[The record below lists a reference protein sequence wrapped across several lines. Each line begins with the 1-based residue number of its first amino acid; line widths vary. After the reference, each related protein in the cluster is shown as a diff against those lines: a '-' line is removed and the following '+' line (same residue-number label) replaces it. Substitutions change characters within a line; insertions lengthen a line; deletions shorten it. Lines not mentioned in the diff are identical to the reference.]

1 MKLKLLVLMLTLT
14 LAFCSHSDQPGLMRL
29 FGAKTFWT
37 TTFVNGL
44 PSKPKMVPAVFLGSS
59 SNANIYLEVGFDADN
74 TLTDTI
80 LNQFETRIAAKQ
92 HRVFSNP
99 TDINGDGKV
108 TFLILDIDD
117 GAKVGEPFIAGYFDP
132 LNEFNDNQVY
142 REICENPSIPYCSRS
157 NEQEILYLDI
167 VQAKTDINTFMS
179 TLAHEYQHLLHF
191 TQDMK
196 TGNKLEEKWVN
207 EGLSEV
213 ASDITGYGPQSG
225 RLRAFR
231 QVRGNSLT
239 SFKNKLIDY
248 SHSYVYFR
256 FLTDIY
262 GEAILTESFQSLKFG
277 VDGINIALQ
286 KMNDPDFL
294 SKCGS
299 NLDPLYPYF
308 DCSMRYM
315 WADLYNIQQPKGS
328 RGTSTNST
336 NFFTKNPKYSFV
348 SGNRPHLP
356 VKEHAN
362 HVNLAAK
369 AVGVHL
375 KSAEDPQL
383 SANCFD
389 APCTLSSF
397 TLFYDENSSSDTN
410 TIIVYNH
417 TARSNHQIR
426 IEQNS
431 HSGGSL
437 KSEAQQNKIMHANMK
452 SHEDLAKLL
461 FIDSDFSK

>member
-1 MKLKLLVLMLTLT
+1 MKSKLLILVLTLT
-14 LAFCSHSDQPGLMRL
+14 LGFCSHSEQPDLMRL

-37 TTFVNGL
+37 TTFVNHL

-59 SNANIYLEVGFDADN
+59 SNANIY
-74 TLTDTI
+74 
-80 LNQFETRIAAKQ
+80 
-92 HRVFSNP
+92 
-99 TDINGDGKV
+99 GDGKA

-117 GAKVGEPFIAGYFDP
+117 GAQVGEPFIAGYFDP
-132 LNEFNDNQVY
+132 LNQFNDDLVY
-142 REICENPSIPYCSRS
+142 QQICENPSIAYCSRS
-157 NEQEILYLDI
+157 NEQEMLYLDI

-191 TQDMK
+191 TRDMK
-196 TGNKLEEKWVN
+196 TGKKVEEKWVN

-213 ASDITGYGPQSG
+213 ASDISGYGPQSG

-231 QVRGNSLT
+231 QLRGNSLT

-277 VDGINIALQ
+277 VDGINTALQ

-294 SKCGS
+294 SNCGS

-315 WADLYNIQQPKGS
+315 WADLYGIQKPKGS
-328 RGTSTNST
+328 RGTSVNSS
-336 NFFTKNPKYSFV
+336 NFFTKNSKYSFA

-356 VKEHAN
+356 VKETTN
-362 HVNLAAK
+362 YVSLAAK

-375 KSAEDPQL
+375 KSREDPKL
-383 SANCFD
+383 SADCCLHC
-389 APCTLSSF
+389 CTLSSF
-397 TLFYDENSSSDTN
+397 TLFYDETSSSDAL
-410 TIIVYNH
+410 IVYNH
-417 TARSNHQIR
+417 TAQSNQVR
-426 IEQNS
+426 IIQNLP
-431 HSGGSL
+431 GGVSL